1 MKKIE
6 RLLFSLISLTVSF
19 VATGQSQQS
28 ESSFV
33 TTNDGVSIAYDVNGK
48 GAIALVFVHG
58 WSCDRSYWRE
68 QIKTFSKNYKV
79 VTIDLAGHGQS
90 ALNRTNW
97 TISSFG
103 NDVASVV
110 KKLKL
115 KRIILIGHSMGGDV
129 IVDAAHHLPDRIIGL
144 IMIDTYKKL
153 GVGREI
159 EQIDAFVKE
168 VRLDFRANV
177 KALVRSLFTSDSDT
191 TLVNFVAED
200 MASAPEDIA
209 LSSIKSSFL
218 HSRQI
223 THDLELLK
231 LPTIAINPD
240 NEETDFESMRLH
252 GVSVVIMKGGGHFI
266 MMEDP
271 KQFNEILDRTI
282 KELLVDNS
290 LPKTKNNNK

>member
-1 MKKIE
+1 MKRLE
-6 RLLFSLISLTVSF
+6 RLLILIISLTLSF

-28 ESSFV
+28 ENSFV
-33 TTNDGVSIAYDVNGK
+33 TTNDGVSIAYDVHGK
-48 GAIALVFVHG
+48 GSITLVFVHG
-58 WSCDRSYWRE
+58 WSGDKSYWRE

-79 VTIDLAGHGQS
+79 VTIDLGGHGQS
-90 ALNRTNW
+90 GLNRKNW

-110 KKLKL
+110 KRLKL

-129 IVDAAHHLPDRIIGL
+129 IVDAAHHLPDRVIGL
-144 IMIDTYKKL
+144 IMVDTYKKL

-159 EQIDAFVKE
+159 EQIDAFVNE
-168 VRLDFRANV
+168 VGLDFRANV
-177 KALVRSLFTSDSDT
+177 KAIVRSLFLSDSDT

-200 MASAPEDIA
+200 MASAPQNIA

-240 NEETDFESMRLH
+240 NEETNFESMKLH
-252 GVSVVIMKGGGHFI
+252 GVSVIIMKGAGHFI

-271 KQFNEILDRTI
+271 KQFNEILERAL
-282 KELLVDNS
+282 KGLLVGNS
-290 LPKTKNNNK
+290 LTDTKN